1 MPEIVYSY
9 LFWSM
14 MGACVGG
21 IAWTLLSLPFMFALP
36 REFMQKYFSQPHFN
50 KSELAIFSAFP
61 ANLIRNVMF
70 VRLIASPS
78 SGRVRGLAEAYKDVS
93 SFIRAYAKFLYGS
106 LLFVLL
112 WLFGTGF
119 IMVAVITYDN
129 ISKIS

>member
-1 MPEIVYSY
+1 
-9 LFWSM
+9 
-14 MGACVGG
+14 
-21 IAWTLLSLPFMFALP
+21 MFALP

-70 VRLIASPS
+70 VRLLASPS
-78 SGRVRGLAEAYKDVS
+78 SGKVRGLTEAYKDVS
-93 SFIRAYAKFLYGS
+93 AIIRNYAKLLYGA
-106 LLFVLL
+106 LLFVLI